1 LVGLSRVQASR
12 LVDEGRVRIS
22 GLVVRAG
29 SRRLRGGE
37 LLEVDLAGHSPLEP
51 PGPAVR
57 TPSLGSPP
65 LEAEVVFADKDLVVV
80 DKPAGLVVHPG
91 AGNPRGTLVQQLVAL
106 FPDISAAGP
115 EDERPGIVQRLDK
128 GTSGLMVVART
139 PAAREGLVAQ
149 LAARSVDRAY
159 LAVVHGELEADE
171 GTVDAPLGRS
181 QSHRVKMAVVQGGR
195 HALTHYRAESR
206 SSSPVPVTLVSCRL
220 GTGRT
225 HQVRVHFAA
234 IGHPVFCDDR
244 YSKPS
249 QLAAARTALPG
260 LRRPWL
266 HAARLGFV
274 HPVTGEPMQF
284 SCGLPPDLAATLG
297 PLGLSLPPEWLL
309 QVPE

>member
-1 LVGLSRVQASR
+1 
-12 LVDEGRVRIS
+12 
-22 GLVVRAG
+22 
-29 SRRLRGGE
+29 
-37 LLEVDLAGHSPLEP
+37 
-51 PGPAVR
+51 
-57 TPSLGSPP
+57 
-65 LEAEVVFADKDLVVV
+65 
-80 DKPAGLVVHPG
+80 
-91 AGNPRGTLVQQLVAL
+91 
-106 FPDISAAGP
+106 
-115 EDERPGIVQRLDK
+115 
-128 GTSGLMVVART
+128 MVVART

-149 LAARSVDRAY
+149 LAARSVERAY

-195 HALTHYRAESR
+195 HALTHYRADSR

-249 QLAAARTALPG
+249 QLAAAQTALPE

-284 SCGLPPDLAATLG
+284 SAGLPPDPRRDPGTTRAYPAAGVTAAGARVEAGLGPAATGL
-297 PLGLSLPPEWLL
+297 PLRPLEPAPCR
-309 QVPE
+309 